1 MVSACVDPADFN
13 PPWSSLNDFFFRA
26 KAQLL
31 CKDHA
36 SSPMAQNFD
45 TGKKLTHLATSLFED
60 AVSLRNSGYQN
71 DLTSEVEDLL
81 LVHDA
86 LYHQCQITTHSMAVP
101 LFSGISTDPKI
112 DIDTQRQSAETVT
125 KHADLF
131 HHLLEPYIYG
141 RRHVSH
147 LPPLVGYGAF
157 VAGIVLLATEISCQN
172 KKDNGPP
179 TEAGKKGCRLAAV
192 KSILHLLDNLRVYW
206 RALQRPV
213 SHVSLMCHPFGIVL

>member
-1 MVSACVDPADFN
+1 
-13 PPWSSLNDFFFRA
+13 
-26 KAQLL
+26 
-31 CKDHA
+31 
-36 SSPMAQNFD
+36 
-45 TGKKLTHLATSLFED
+45 
-60 AVSLRNSGYQN
+60 
-71 DLTSEVEDLL
+71 
-81 LVHDA
+81 
-86 LYHQCQITTHSMAVP
+86 MAVP